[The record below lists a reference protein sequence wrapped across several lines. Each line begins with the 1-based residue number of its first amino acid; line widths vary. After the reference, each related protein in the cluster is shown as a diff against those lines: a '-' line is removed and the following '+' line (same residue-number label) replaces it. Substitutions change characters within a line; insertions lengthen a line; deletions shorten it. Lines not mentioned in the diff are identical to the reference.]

1 MTRKPLLKTALLINL
16 FTFLIPFNIRTEVF
30 IDFRFRDCII
40 SKLYIMGKIIYAL
53 VYLIALV
60 AGVCLLVFNH
70 QAMEETRPVLRYVIM
85 GAGVAFVIPDIC
97 FLIASLRPRRD
108 SNGVVV
114 SRPWFSTIMGGYS
127 TGVGHSS
134 LCMPSGFLGN
144 LNISLGVSLIIVSLA
159 QIVWIVKDDAS
170 MARLSGSI
178 SSRFSPLRQE
188 FDYFYGD

>member
-1 MTRKPLLKTALLINL
+1 MR
-16 FTFLIPFNIRTEVF
+16 
-30 IDFRFRDCII
+30 
-40 SKLYIMGKIIYAL
+40 KIIYAL

-85 GAGVAFVIPDIC
+85 GAGVAFVIPGIC

-114 SRPWFSTIMGGYS
+114 SRPWFSTHGGYS

-134 LCMPSGFLGN
+134 FVHAIG
-144 LNISLGVSLIIVSLA
+144 IS
-159 QIVWIVKDDAS
+159 W
-170 MARLSGSI
+170 
-178 SSRFSPLRQE
+178 
-188 FDYFYGD
+188 

>member
-1 MTRKPLLKTALLINL
+1 MR
-16 FTFLIPFNIRTEVF
+16 
-30 IDFRFRDCII
+30 
-40 SKLYIMGKIIYAL
+40 KIIYAL

-85 GAGVAFVIPDIC
+85 GAGVAFVIPGIC

-114 SRPWFSTIMGGYS
+114 SRPWFSTIMGVIALVWGILL
-127 TGVGHSS
+127 

-159 QIVWIVKDDAS
+159 QIVWIVKGRRINGAPV
-170 MARLSGSI
+170 GSI

-188 FDYFYGD
+188 FGLFLWRLTSVIQAENTR